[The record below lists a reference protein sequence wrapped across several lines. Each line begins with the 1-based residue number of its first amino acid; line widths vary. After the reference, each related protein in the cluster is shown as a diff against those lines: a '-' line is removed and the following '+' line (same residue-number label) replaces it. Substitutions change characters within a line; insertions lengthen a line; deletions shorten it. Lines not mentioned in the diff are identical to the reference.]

1 LALADA
7 RPDTAARLQGAAR
20 SIGRIL
26 ASDEGPSGPA
36 AAPAAPARAGFV
48 TELRQ
53 DATRRLA
60 ATLGEE
66 LLRQLRREGEEMGLD
81 DAVAYALAEIDSAL
95 ADPTF
100 AQS

>member
-1 LALADA
+1 
-7 RPDTAARLQGAAR
+7 
-20 SIGRIL
+20 
-26 ASDEGPSGPA
+26 
-36 AAPAAPARAGFV
+36 V

-53 DATRRLA
+53 DATRRLV

-66 LLRQLRREGEEMGLD
+66 LLRQRRREGEEMGLD